1 MVRALKKHQP
11 PVIFPRFQGVKMRVV
26 REHIAAYLFLFPA
39 AALLF
44 VFNVFPVLFSLFVSL
59 HEWSIFPEIY
69 NGLENYEKALGDFA
83 FVLFFWLA
91 FGLFWLSY
99 RIFRNFLRSAQ
110 SWPDRFHS
118 LLPASLFSLA
128 TTSLCYWF
136 LLSLP
141 LVVDS
146 PRRLPPGR
154 HSAAVFIHEFLHS
167 FRFPEVVRAG
177 NIALI
182 LTFIAIAAN
191 LYWWRKRY
199 RQVSRHFG
207 QAVLFLWTFA
217 AALWLIWMTYHELVA
232 AVGRATSRLPI
243 WGALLTMAQTFAEL
257 RLPLPATPPIY
268 ELPIWSQLIFISA
281 GAMLVFAAYRLWQRA
296 HRSLDDRAFYGQI
309 LAAIL
314 FLLGGYL
321 LIVRMPVALQEADD
335 DLLRGFGITAMFS
348 LGTVPVQL
356 SVGLVLAYLLFQ
368 NIRGKEFFRLVY
380 FLPYIMPFAATAVV
394 FKVLFG
400 QAQNSTLNN
409 LMKFLGLGAQKWLQE
424 PTGIFQLLFGSGVPE
439 ILAGPSLALVV
450 IMIYTSWTYIGFD
463 TVVFLAGL
471 GNIPSELYEAA
482 RIDGASGWRI
492 FRHITLPLLSPTTFF
507 LSLIAIIGTFQ
518 AFTQLWIMRTPASSR
533 AVDTASIY
541 MFETIRNTRPQYGYG
556 AAMAFVLFIIILLL
570 TLAQNQL
577 AGRRV
582 FYG

>member
-1 MVRALKKHQP
+1 MVSALRKAQP
-11 PVIFPRFQGVKMRVV
+11 TIAFPRLPGIRMRVL
-26 REHIAAYLFLFPA
+26 RENIAAYLFLLPA
-39 AALLF
+39 AALIF
-44 VFNVFPVLFSLFVSL
+44 IFNVFPVVFAFFVSV
-59 HEWSIFPEIY
+59 HEWSIFPEEY
-69 NGLENYEKALGDFA
+69 NGLANYEKALGDFA
-83 FVLFFWLA
+83 FVLFFWI
-91 FGLFWLSY
+91 S
-99 RIFRNFLRSAQ
+99 I
-110 SWPDRFHS
+110 S
-118 LLPASLFSLA
+118 LLYLSARLLRRLLNEAEHARAWLISLYPAALFSIAAISIGNWL
-128 TTSLCYWF
+128 

-154 HSAAVFIHEFLHS
+154 HSAAEFIGEFLRS
-167 FRFPEVVRAG
+167 FRFEEVAHAG
-177 NIALI
+177 NLALF
-182 LTFIAIAAN
+182 LTIVAVIGN
-191 LYWWRKRY
+191 ITLWRRNYKR
-199 RQVSRHFG
+199 VLAHFNRS
-207 QAVLFLWTFA
+207 VLFLLTLATAGWMLWT
-217 AALWLIWMTYHELVA
+217 TYRELLA
-232 AVGRATSRLPI
+232 AVGRATSRLPL
-243 WGALLTMAQTFAEL
+243 WGALLAMAQALAGL
-257 RLPLPATPPIY
+257 RLPAPKTPPIY
-268 ELPIWSQLIFISA
+268 ELPIWTQLILISS
-281 GAMLVFAAYRLWQRA
+281 GVILVYFAYRLWQRA
-296 HRSLDDRAFYGQI
+296 HRSHEDRSYLLQ
-309 LAAIL
+309 AAAAL
-314 FLLGGYL
+314 TLLLGGYL
-321 LIVRMPVALQEADD
+321 LIVELPVALQAADD
-335 DLLRGFGITAMFS
+335 ELLRGFGITAMFS
-348 LGTVPVQL
+348 FGTVPVQL
-356 SVGLVLAYLLFQ
+356 SIGLVLAYLLFQ

-409 LMKFLGLGAQKWLQE
+409 LLKALGLSAQKWLQE
-424 PTGIFQLLFGSGVPE
+424 PTGVFELLFGSGIPE
-439 ILAGPSLALVV
+439 ILTGPSLALVV
-450 IMIYTSWTYIGFD
+450 IMLYTTWTYIGFD

-556 AAMAFVLFIIILLL
+556 AAMAFVLFLIILLL
-570 TLAQNQL
+570 TVAQNQV

>member
-1 MVRALKKHQP
+1 MAIAVRKPQP
-11 PVIFPRFQGVKMRVV
+11 TSIFPRLPGIKMRVL
-26 REHIAAYLFLFPA
+26 REHIAAYLFLLPA

-44 VFNVFPVLFSLFVSL
+44 VFNVFPVVFSLFVSL
-59 HEWSIFPEIY
+59 HEWSIFPENY

-83 FVLFFWLA
+83 FVLFFWVAL
-91 FGLFWLSY
+91 GLLFLSWQILRNLSQKMENWRSWLPGM
-99 RIFRNFLRSAQ
+99 I
-110 SWPDRFHS
+110 
-118 LLPASLFSLA
+118 PASFFSIA
-128 TTSLCYWF
+128 TISIGYWL

-154 HSAAVFIHEFLHS
+154 HSAAVFIGEFLRS
-167 FRFPEVVRAG
+167 FRFEEVVRAG
-177 NIALI
+177 NLALFLTLIAVV
-182 LTFIAIAAN
+182 AN
-191 LYWWRKRY
+191 VFLWRRNY
-199 RQVSRHFG
+199 LEVSRHFG
-207 QAVLFLWTFA
+207 RMVLFLLTLA
-217 AALWLIWMTYHELVA
+217 TALWMLWTTYHELIA

-243 WGALLTMAQTFAEL
+243 WGALLAMAQSFAGL
-257 RLPLPATPPIY
+257 NLPTPATPPIY
-268 ELPIWSQLIFISA
+268 ELPIWTQLIFISA
-281 GAMLVFAAYRLWQRA
+281 GVVLVYFAYRLWQRA
-296 HRSLDDRAFYGQI
+296 HRSHEDRAFLWQA

-314 FLLGGYL
+314 LLLGGYL
-321 LIVRMPVALQEADD
+321 LIVKLPVALQEADD
-335 DLLRGFGITAMFS
+335 ELLRGFGITAMFS
-348 LGTVPVQL
+348 FGTVPVQL

-400 QAQNSTLNN
+400 QARNSALNN
-409 LMKFLGLGAQKWLQE
+409 LMKFLGIGAQKWLQE
-424 PTGIFQLLFGSGVPE
+424 PTGIFELIFGSGIPE
-439 ILAGPSLALVV
+439 ILAGPSLALLV
-450 IMIYTSWTYIGFD
+450 IMLYTSWTYIGFD

-482 RIDGASGWRI
+482 RIDGASGWRV

-570 TLAQNQL
+570 TVAQNQF